1 MKQYMNKVL
10 TLAVLLLTTIGSWAG
25 DVTINI
31 SPVGAGTVTASQAEA
46 GKTCTLT
53 VTPAS
58 GYYLTVDNLS
68 AVTTLAGGGV
78 QSPSHRTGSI
88 DIGGET
94 LTITATDANAD
105 PSGVT
110 TYTFTM
116 PSDETLNVEVTA
128 AFQTLIA
135 INPVVTLEGWT
146 YGEQPNTP
154 VVSGNSGSGEVTFTY
169 ATKGSTSFSEDVP
182 ANAGEY
188 TVKASVAAAK
198 QYAAGEATA
207 DFTISKASITFTKTP
222 AAVETLVYTGEAQ
235 ALITAGEAVG
245 GELQYKLGTDGNYG
259 TAIPSATSAG
269 SYTVYYKVV
278 ADANHTDVA
287 EASINVTIG
296 KAAAAI
302 TTAPAAVETLVYTG
316 EAQALITA
324 GVAIGGTLQYKL
336 GVDGEYSTTIPTATN
351 AGTYTIYYK
360 VVADANHTDVA
371 ETSVNVTIGK
381 AAATIAKAPAAIDN
395 LTYTGEA
402 LALITAGEATGG
414 ELQYKLGV
422 DGNYGTAIPTATSA
436 GSYTVYYKVV
446 ADANHTDVAEASI
459 NVTIG
464 KAAAAVTTA
473 PAAVETLVYT
483 GEGQALITAG
493 VAVGGEMQYKLGVDG
508 NYSTTIPTATNAG
521 TYIVYYRV
529 VADANH
535 TDVAEVSI
543 NVTIGKAAATIAKT
557 PAAVENLIYTG
568 EAQALITAGEA
579 VGGELQYKL
588 GADGAYSA
596 AIPTATNAGTY
607 TVYYKVVSTGNYN
620 DVAEAGINVV
630 IGKATISP
638 VVKLDGWTFN
648 AEGNEPTVEGNTG
661 NGEVTFTYA
670 AKGGETFS
678 ATKPTT
684 AGTYVVKVVIAETAN
699 YQGGEA
705 TAEFTIGK
713 AAISPVVKLDGWTFN
728 AEGNEPTVEGNAG
741 NGEVTFTYAAM
752 GSETFSATKPTAAGT
767 YVVKAV
773 IAETANYQGG
783 EATAEFT
790 ISPAAITLT
799 KAPAAIANLT
809 YTGEAQALITA
820 GEAVGGELQYKLGE
834 NGTYGTA
841 IPTAITAGT
850 YKVFYKVEADANHTD
865 VAETSTDVTIG
876 KANLNE
882 VVIAAIANQVYTGKA
897 LEPAVTVTFNGKT
910 VDASEYTVAYTNN
923 TNVGE
928 ATVTLT
934 STDKNFSTQNTKS
947 ATFTIKPKELTVEM
961 VTLSETTFVYNGKVQ
976 YPKVTVKD
984 GEALTDDDYNVMMS
998 DGLEVGTYSLTVFG
1012 QNNYTGSVDLE
1023 FRIIAA
1029 AITLTKAPAANDNLV
1044 YTGETQV
1051 LITAGEV
1058 TAGELQYSLA
1068 ADGQY
1073 STTIPTATNAGTYT
1087 VYYKVVADDN
1097 YTLPEEGSVEVT
1109 IAKATPELEM
1119 TNESM
1124 TLDAHE
1130 TAKTEINGVVVKL
1143 NGSAISGDFAFTYE
1157 SSDENVATV
1166 NANGGV
1172 QAVGVGEAVITVKGP
1187 IGDANLN
1194 ETSVTYT
1201 VSVFTSYGI
1210 SIYKDERSVAINNDN
1225 RNDVFGDGTV
1235 KFDGRQTL
1243 ILEDAHFTGTVSAFI
1258 TTSLEE
1264 LKIFLKG
1271 NNTFEGP
1278 GRSIET
1284 SKNNGTLT
1292 FTTEGNTPGTVTM
1305 KNTMATDTAKV
1316 ISGFSNILFEQNLT
1330 VLSGAVDQS
1339 AMMIGT
1345 PVAPIVDKNDEEKTV
1360 DVAKV
1365 ASASTETL
1373 SNTTIDNVLYT
1384 LKEESDGTGD
1394 KVDEADNCIVL
1405 ASTMIDDDV
1414 DETVTTLKPGTDEFA
1429 QAFQGLTFMVPA
1441 GTGKIIVNVKTGEEG
1456 VLNVKIGDDEP
1467 YAIEDALDF
1476 TDFEFPYACA
1486 EATYVYIY
1494 NASKVVAAAPSHR
1507 AGKKTSITVGVRT
1520 VGVQASETQASN
1532 AAASA
1537 VESGEEVVENSEEI
1551 QVSVSNG
1558 TAAIDNLGVVDLPA
1572 DFFADMAYVNTIDL
1586 RKTSISGM
1594 VVSRSAGVFKNVS
1607 KNTFIYLPSGNNT
1620 EESNVVFGK
1629 ICPSAVLDADM
1640 PESESFGPADAF
1652 TAKQVVLDRIFKKDE
1667 TATVYLPFAIDL
1679 GAAAEFGTFYTFEGV
1694 ENGKVKIEEVKT
1706 DLMANV
1712 PYIFKSKDDDVQIA
1726 MKAVKV
1732 SMPDETAAAP
1742 ARRAGTEDGLYGCY
1756 KHQTSGDGT
1765 LYKMVAGETIDD
1777 LQFVRMT
1784 AGDVVKPFQAYLK
1797 LNGDQA
1803 DSIGVTGGTTTGICN
1818 VMVTSDDNDDWQSMS
1833 GLRLQK
1839 KPSAKG
1845 VYINKG
1851 KKVVVK

>member
-1 MKQYMNKVL
+1 MIRDMKQYMKNTVVM
-10 TLAVLLLTTIGSWAG
+10 AVLLLTTLGTWAANE
-25 DVTINI
+25 VTINTN
-31 SPVGAGTVTASQAEA
+31 GKGTTTSQVSN
-46 GKTCTLT
+46 GVCTLT
-53 VTPAS
+53 VTPADGEYCTAENITAVKTVS
-58 GYYLTVDNLS
+58 GGSAQAPGRRSPGVDNTPLTV
-68 AVTTLAGGGV
+68 
-78 QSPSHRTGSI
+78 
-88 DIGGET
+88 
-94 LTITATDANAD
+94 TATNPDAD

-110 TYTFTM
+110 TYTITM
-116 PSDETLNVEVTA
+116 PGDDYDVEVTVD
-128 AFQTLIA
+128 FQTLIE
-135 INPVVTLEGWT
+135 INPAVTLTGWT
-146 YGEQPNTP
+146 YGENPNTP
-154 VVSGNSGSGEVTFTY
+154 VVTGNTGSGTETFTY
-169 ATKGSTSFSEDVP
+169 ATKGGSSYSETVP
-182 ANAGEY
+182 TDAGEY
-188 TVKASVAAAK
+188 TVKVSIAAAGK
-198 QYAAGEATA
+198 YAA
-207 DFTISKASITFTKTP
+207 
-222 AAVETLVYTGEAQ
+222 
-235 ALITAGEAVG
+235 
-245 GELQYKLGTDGNYG
+245 
-259 TAIPSATSAG
+259 
-269 SYTVYYKVV
+269 
-278 ADANHTDVA
+278 
-287 EASINVTIG
+287 
-296 KAAAAI
+296 
-302 TTAPAAVETLVYTG
+302 
-316 EAQALITA
+316 
-324 GVAIGGTLQYKL
+324 
-336 GVDGEYSTTIPTATN
+336 
-351 AGTYTIYYK
+351 
-360 VVADANHTDVA
+360 
-371 ETSVNVTIGK
+371 
-381 AAATIAKAPAAIDN
+381 
-395 LTYTGEA
+395 
-402 LALITAGEATGG
+402 
-414 ELQYKLGV
+414 
-422 DGNYGTAIPTATSA
+422 
-436 GSYTVYYKVV
+436 
-446 ADANHTDVAEASI
+446 
-459 NVTIG
+459 
-464 KAAAAVTTA
+464 
-473 PAAVETLVYT
+473 
-483 GEGQALITAG
+483 
-493 VAVGGEMQYKLGVDG
+493 
-508 NYSTTIPTATNAG
+508 
-521 TYIVYYRV
+521 
-529 VADANH
+529 
-535 TDVAEVSI
+535 
-543 NVTIGKAAATIAKT
+543 
-557 PAAVENLIYTG
+557 
-568 EAQALITAGEA
+568 
-579 VGGELQYKL
+579 
-588 GADGAYSA
+588 
-596 AIPTATNAGTY
+596 
-607 TVYYKVVSTGNYN
+607 
-620 DVAEAGINVV
+620 
-630 IGKATISP
+630 
-638 VVKLDGWTFN
+638 
-648 AEGNEPTVEGNTG
+648 
-661 NGEVTFTYA
+661 
-670 AKGGETFS
+670 
-678 ATKPTT
+678 
-684 AGTYVVKVVIAETAN
+684 
-699 YQGGEA
+699 GEA

-713 AAISPVVKLDGWTFN
+713 AAITPVVTLAGWTYG
-728 AEGNEPTVEGNAG
+728 AEANTPSVSGNTG
-741 NGEVTFTYAAM
+741 NGAVTYTYKAAGATEFT
-752 GSETFSATKPTAAGT
+752 TTVPTAAGT
-767 YVVKAV
+767 HTVKAT
-773 IAETANYQGG
+773 IAETANYQGA

-790 ISPAAITLT
+790 IGKAAITPVVTLAGWT
-799 KAPAAIANLT
+799 YGAEANTPSVEGNTGNGAVTYTYKAAGATEFTTTVPTAAGTHTVKAAIAETANYQSAEATAEFTIGKAAITPTVTLAGWTYGAEANTPSVEDNTGNGAVT
-809 YTGEAQALITA
+809 YTYKAAGATEFTTTVPTAAGTHTVKATIAETDNYQGGEATADFTIGKAAITPVVTLA
-820 GEAVGGELQYKLGE
+820 GWIYGAEANTPSVEGNTGNGAVTYTYKAAGATE
-834 NGTYGTA
+834 FTTTV
-841 IPTAITAGT
+841 PTAAGT
-850 YKVFYKVEADANHTD
+850 HT
-865 VAETSTDVTIG
+865 VKATIAETANYQGAEATASFTIG
-876 KANLNE
+876 KANLND
-882 VVIAAIANQVYTGKA
+882 VAIAAIANQVYTGEA
-897 LEPAVTVTFNGKT
+897 IEPAVTVTYNDKA

-923 TNVGE
+923 TSVGE

-934 STDKNFSTQNTKS
+934 STGKNFSTENTKS
-947 ATFTIKPKELTVEM
+947 ATFQITASSATLTATDKTVTYTGQAQAIEGVSASKGTAVVTYYASEEARTAGTDGTTAAPTNAGTYYVQVTQGDNNYASAPVNVTFTINPKELTKEM

-998 DGLEVGTYSLTVFG
+998 DGLEVGTYSLTVSG
-1012 QNNYTGSVDLE
+1012 QHNYTGSVDLE

-1029 AITLTKAPAANDNLV
+1029 AITLTKAPAAIADLT
-1044 YTGETQV
+1044 YTGEAQA
-1051 LITAGEV
+1051 LISAGEV
-1058 TAGELQYSLA
+1058 TAGELHYSLA

-1073 STTIPTATNAGTYT
+1073 STAIPTATNAGTYT

-1143 NGSAISGDFAFTYE
+1143 NGSAISGAFTFTYE

-1201 VSVFTSYGI
+1201 VSVFTTYGI
-1210 SIYKDERSVAINNDN
+1210 SIYKDERSVVISNDN
-1225 RNDVFGDGTV
+1225 CNDVFGDGTV

-1284 SKNNGTLT
+1284 SKNNATLT

-1305 KNTMATDTAKV
+1305 KNTMPADTVKV

-1330 VLSGAVDQS
+1330 VLSGAADQS

-1537 VESGEEVVENSEEI
+1537 VESGEEVVENSDEI

-1558 TAAIDNLGVVDLPA
+1558 TAAIDNLGVVELPA

-1594 VVSRSAGVFKNVS
+1594 VVSRSAGVFKKVS

-1679 GAAAEFGTFYTFEGV
+1679 GAAADFGTFYTFEGV

-1712 PYIFKSKDDDVQIA
+1712 PYIFKSKDDGVQIA

-1732 SMPDETAAAP
+1732 SMPDETAASP

-1765 LYKMVAGETIDD
+1765 LYKMVVGETIDD

-1803 DSIGVTGGTTTGICN
+1803 DSIGVTGGTTTGISN
-1818 VMVTSDDNDDWQSMS
+1818 VMVTSADNDDWQSMS

>member
-1 MKQYMNKVL
+1 MKQYMKNTVVM
-10 TLAVLLLTTIGSWAG
+10 AVLLLTTLGTWAANE
-25 DVTINI
+25 VTINTN
-31 SPVGAGTVTASQAEA
+31 GKGTTTSQVSN
-46 GKTCTLT
+46 GVCTLT
-53 VTPAS
+53 VTPADGEYCTAENITAVKTVS
-58 GYYLTVDNLS
+58 GGSAQAPGRRSPGVDNTPLTV
-68 AVTTLAGGGV
+68 
-78 QSPSHRTGSI
+78 
-88 DIGGET
+88 
-94 LTITATDANAD
+94 TATNPDAD

-110 TYTFTM
+110 TYTITM
-116 PSDETLNVEVTA
+116 PGDDYDVEVTVD
-128 AFQTLIA
+128 FQTLIE
-135 INPVVTLEGWT
+135 INPAVTLTGWT
-146 YGEQPNTP
+146 YGENPNTP
-154 VVSGNSGSGEVTFTY
+154 VVTGNTGSGTETFTY
-169 ATKGSTSFSEDVP
+169 ATKGGSSYSETVP
-182 ANAGEY
+182 TDAGEY
-188 TVKASVAAAK
+188 TVKVSIAAAGK
-198 QYAAGEATA
+198 YAAGEATA
-207 DFTISKASITFTKTP
+207 EFTIGKAAITPVVTLAGWTYGAEANTPSVSGNTGNGAVTYTYKAAGATEFTTTVPTAAGTHTVKATIAETDNYQGGEATAEFTIGKAVITPTVTLAGWTYGAEPNTPSVEGNAGDGTVTYSYKAAGATEFTATVPTAAGTHTVKATIAETANYQGAEATAEFTIGKAMITPTVTLAGWTYGAEPNTPSVEGNAGDGTVTYSYKAAGATEFTATVPTAAGTHTVKATIAETANYQGAEATAEFTIGKAMITPTVTLAGWTYGAEPNTPSVEGNAGDGTVTYSYKAAGATEFTATVPTAAGTHTVKATIAETANYLGGEATAEFTITAAGITLTKAP
-222 AAVETLVYTGEAQ
+222 AAIADLTYTGEAQ
-235 ALITAGEAVG
+235 ALITAGEVTA
-245 GELQYKLGTDGNYG
+245 GELQYSLATDG
-259 TAIPSATSAG
+259 
-269 SYTVYYKVV
+269 
-278 ADANHTDVA
+278 
-287 EASINVTIG
+287 
-296 KAAAAI
+296 
-302 TTAPAAVETLVYTG
+302 
-316 EAQALITA
+316 Q
-324 GVAIGGTLQYKL
+324 
-336 GVDGEYSTTIPTATN
+336 YST
-351 AGTYTIYYK
+351 
-360 VVADANHTDVA
+360 
-371 ETSVNVTIGK
+371 
-381 AAATIAKAPAAIDN
+381 
-395 LTYTGEA
+395 
-402 LALITAGEATGG
+402 
-414 ELQYKLGV
+414 
-422 DGNYGTAIPTATSA
+422 
-436 GSYTVYYKVV
+436 
-446 ADANHTDVAEASI
+446 
-459 NVTIG
+459 
-464 KAAAAVTTA
+464 
-473 PAAVETLVYT
+473 
-483 GEGQALITAG
+483 
-493 VAVGGEMQYKLGVDG
+493 
-508 NYSTTIPTATNAG
+508 
-521 TYIVYYRV
+521 
-529 VADANH
+529 
-535 TDVAEVSI
+535 
-543 NVTIGKAAATIAKT
+543 
-557 PAAVENLIYTG
+557 
-568 EAQALITAGEA
+568 
-579 VGGELQYKL
+579 
-588 GADGAYSA
+588 

-607 TVYYKVVSTGNYN
+607 TVYYKVVADANY
-620 DVAEAGINVV
+620 
-630 IGKATISP
+630 TTP
-638 VVKLDGWTFN
+638 
-648 AEGNEPTVEGNTG
+648 EG
-661 NGEVTFTYA
+661 GEVTASIAKAAITPSVTLAGWTYGAEPNAPAVAGNVGKGEETITYA
-670 AKGGETFS
+670 SKGSDAFS
-678 ATKPTT
+678 ATQPSA

-705 TAEFTIGK
+705 TAEFTITAAGITLTKAPAAIADLTYTGEAQALITAGEVTAGELQYSLATDGQYSTAIPTATNAGTYTVYYKVVADANYTTPEGGEVTASIAK
-713 AAISPVVKLDGWTFN
+713 AAITPSVTLAGWTYGAEPN
-728 AEGNEPTVEGNAG
+728 APAVAG
-741 NGEVTFTYAAM
+741 NVGKGEETITYASK
-752 GSETFSATKPTAAGT
+752 GSDAFSATQPSAAGT
-767 YVVKAV
+767 YVVKVV

-790 ISPAAITLT
+790 ITAAGITLT
-799 KAPAAIANLT
+799 KAPAAIADLT
-809 YTGEAQALITA
+809 YTGEAQA
-820 GEAVGGELQYKLGE
+820 
-834 NGTYGTA
+834 
-841 IPTAITAGT
+841 
-850 YKVFYKVEADANHTD
+850 
-865 VAETSTDVTIG
+865 
-876 KANLNE
+876 
-882 VVIAAIANQVYTGKA
+882 
-897 LEPAVTVTFNGKT
+897 
-910 VDASEYTVAYTNN
+910 
-923 TNVGE
+923 
-928 ATVTLT
+928 
-934 STDKNFSTQNTKS
+934 
-947 ATFTIKPKELTVEM
+947 
-961 VTLSETTFVYNGKVQ
+961 
-976 YPKVTVKD
+976 
-984 GEALTDDDYNVMMS
+984 
-998 DGLEVGTYSLTVFG
+998 
-1012 QNNYTGSVDLE
+1012 
-1023 FRIIAA
+1023 
-1029 AITLTKAPAANDNLV
+1029 
-1044 YTGETQV
+1044 

-1073 STTIPTATNAGTYT
+1073 STAIPTATNAGTYT
-1087 VYYKVVADDN
+1087 VYYKVVADAN
-1097 YTLPEEGSVEVT
+1097 YTLPEGGSVEVT

-1130 TAKTEINGVVVKL
+1130 TAKSEINGVVVKL
-1143 NGSAISGDFAFTYE
+1143 NGSAISGDFTFTYE

-1201 VSVFTSYGI
+1201 VSVFTTYGI
-1210 SIYKDERSVAINNDN
+1210 SIYKDERLVAINNDN

-1305 KNTMATDTAKV
+1305 KNTMAADTAKV

-1330 VLSGAVDQS
+1330 VLSGAADQS

-1537 VESGEEVVENSEEI
+1537 VESGEEVVENSDEI

-1558 TAAIDNLGVVDLPA
+1558 TAAIDNLGVVELPA

-1594 VVSRSAGVFKNVS
+1594 VVSRSAGVFKKVS

-1679 GAAAEFGTFYTFEGV
+1679 GAAADFGTFYTFEGV

-1712 PYIFKSKDDDVQIA
+1712 PYIFKSKDDGVQID

-1732 SMPDETAAAP
+1732 SMPDETAASP

-1803 DSIGVTGGTTTGICN
+1803 DSIGVTGGTTTGISN
-1818 VMVTSDDNDDWQSMS
+1818 VMVTSADNDEWQSMS

>member
-1 MKQYMNKVL
+1 M
-10 TLAVLLLTTIGSWAG
+10 
-25 DVTINI
+25 
-31 SPVGAGTVTASQAEA
+31 
-46 GKTCTLT
+46 
-53 VTPAS
+53 
-58 GYYLTVDNLS
+58 
-68 AVTTLAGGGV
+68 
-78 QSPSHRTGSI
+78 
-88 DIGGET
+88 
-94 LTITATDANAD
+94 
-105 PSGVT
+105 
-110 TYTFTM
+110 
-116 PSDETLNVEVTA
+116 
-128 AFQTLIA
+128 
-135 INPVVTLEGWT
+135 
-146 YGEQPNTP
+146 
-154 VVSGNSGSGEVTFTY
+154 
-169 ATKGSTSFSEDVP
+169 
-182 ANAGEY
+182 
-188 TVKASVAAAK
+188 
-198 QYAAGEATA
+198 
-207 DFTISKASITFTKTP
+207 
-222 AAVETLVYTGEAQ
+222 
-235 ALITAGEAVG
+235 
-245 GELQYKLGTDGNYG
+245 
-259 TAIPSATSAG
+259 
-269 SYTVYYKVV
+269 
-278 ADANHTDVA
+278 
-287 EASINVTIG
+287 
-296 KAAAAI
+296 
-302 TTAPAAVETLVYTG
+302 
-316 EAQALITA
+316 
-324 GVAIGGTLQYKL
+324 
-336 GVDGEYSTTIPTATN
+336 
-351 AGTYTIYYK
+351 
-360 VVADANHTDVA
+360 
-371 ETSVNVTIGK
+371 
-381 AAATIAKAPAAIDN
+381 
-395 LTYTGEA
+395 
-402 LALITAGEATGG
+402 
-414 ELQYKLGV
+414 
-422 DGNYGTAIPTATSA
+422 
-436 GSYTVYYKVV
+436 
-446 ADANHTDVAEASI
+446 
-459 NVTIG
+459 
-464 KAAAAVTTA
+464 
-473 PAAVETLVYT
+473 
-483 GEGQALITAG
+483 
-493 VAVGGEMQYKLGVDG
+493 
-508 NYSTTIPTATNAG
+508 
-521 TYIVYYRV
+521 
-529 VADANH
+529 
-535 TDVAEVSI
+535 
-543 NVTIGKAAATIAKT
+543 
-557 PAAVENLIYTG
+557 
-568 EAQALITAGEA
+568 
-579 VGGELQYKL
+579 
-588 GADGAYSA
+588 
-596 AIPTATNAGTY
+596 
-607 TVYYKVVSTGNYN
+607 
-620 DVAEAGINVV
+620 
-630 IGKATISP
+630 
-638 VVKLDGWTFN
+638 
-648 AEGNEPTVEGNTG
+648 
-661 NGEVTFTYA
+661 
-670 AKGGETFS
+670 
-678 ATKPTT
+678 
-684 AGTYVVKVVIAETAN
+684 
-699 YQGGEA
+699 
-705 TAEFTIGK
+705 
-713 AAISPVVKLDGWTFN
+713 
-728 AEGNEPTVEGNAG
+728 
-741 NGEVTFTYAAM
+741 
-752 GSETFSATKPTAAGT
+752 
-767 YVVKAV
+767 
-773 IAETANYQGG
+773 
-783 EATAEFT
+783 
-790 ISPAAITLT
+790 
-799 KAPAAIANLT
+799 
-809 YTGEAQALITA
+809 
-820 GEAVGGELQYKLGE
+820 
-834 NGTYGTA
+834 
-841 IPTAITAGT
+841 
-850 YKVFYKVEADANHTD
+850 
-865 VAETSTDVTIG
+865 
-876 KANLNE
+876 
-882 VVIAAIANQVYTGKA
+882 
-897 LEPAVTVTFNGKT
+897 
-910 VDASEYTVAYTNN
+910 
-923 TNVGE
+923 
-928 ATVTLT
+928 
-934 STDKNFSTQNTKS
+934 
-947 ATFTIKPKELTVEM
+947 
-961 VTLSETTFVYNGKVQ
+961 
-976 YPKVTVKD
+976 
-984 GEALTDDDYNVMMS
+984 
-998 DGLEVGTYSLTVFG
+998 
-1012 QNNYTGSVDLE
+1012 
-1023 FRIIAA
+1023 
-1029 AITLTKAPAANDNLV
+1029 
-1044 YTGETQV
+1044 
-1051 LITAGEV
+1051 
-1058 TAGELQYSLA
+1058 
-1068 ADGQY
+1068 
-1073 STTIPTATNAGTYT
+1073 
-1087 VYYKVVADDN
+1087 VADDN

-1305 KNTMATDTAKV
+1305 KNMMATDTAKV

-1330 VLSGAVDQS
+1330 VLSGAADQS

-1456 VLNVKIGDDEP
+1456 VLNVKIGNDDP

-1537 VESGEEVVENSEEI
+1537 VESGEEVVENSDEI

-1558 TAAIDNLGVVDLPA
+1558 TAAIDNLGVVELPA

-1586 RKTSISGM
+1586 RKTSISGL
-1594 VVSRSAGVFKNVS
+1594 VVSRSAGVFKKVS

-1679 GAAAEFGTFYTFEGV
+1679 GAAADFGTFYTFEGV

-1712 PYIFKSKDDDVQIA
+1712 PYIFKSKDDGMQIA

-1732 SMPDETAAAP
+1732 SMPDETAASP

-1803 DSIGVTGGTTTGICN
+1803 DSIGVTGGTTTGISN
-1818 VMVTSDDNDDWQSMS
+1818 VMVTSADNDEWQSMS

>member
-1 MKQYMNKVL
+1 MADANY
-10 TLAVLLLTTIGSWAG
+10 TTPEGG
-25 DVTINI
+25 E
-31 SPVGAGTVTASQAEA
+31 VTASIAKA
-46 GKTCTLT
+46 AI
-53 VTPAS
+53 TPS
-58 GYYLTVDNLS
+58 V
-68 AVTTLAGGGV
+68 TLA
-78 QSPSHRTGSI
+78 
-88 DIGGET
+88 
-94 LTITATDANAD
+94 
-105 PSGVT
+105 
-110 TYTFTM
+110 
-116 PSDETLNVEVTA
+116 
-128 AFQTLIA
+128 
-135 INPVVTLEGWT
+135 GWT
-146 YGEQPNTP
+146 YGAEPNAP
-154 VVSGNSGSGEVTFTY
+154 AVAGNVGKGEETITY
-169 ATKGSTSFSEDVP
+169 ASKGS
-182 ANAGEY
+182 
-188 TVKASVAAAK
+188 
-198 QYAAGEATA
+198 
-207 DFTISKASITFTKTP
+207 
-222 AAVETLVYTGEAQ
+222 
-235 ALITAGEAVG
+235 
-245 GELQYKLGTDGNYG
+245 
-259 TAIPSATSAG
+259 
-269 SYTVYYKVV
+269 
-278 ADANHTDVA
+278 DA
-287 EASINVTIG
+287 
-296 KAAAAI
+296 
-302 TTAPAAVETLVYTG
+302 
-316 EAQALITA
+316 
-324 GVAIGGTLQYKL
+324 
-336 GVDGEYSTTIPTATN
+336 
-351 AGTYTIYYK
+351 
-360 VVADANHTDVA
+360 
-371 ETSVNVTIGK
+371 
-381 AAATIAKAPAAIDN
+381 
-395 LTYTGEA
+395 
-402 LALITAGEATGG
+402 
-414 ELQYKLGV
+414 
-422 DGNYGTAIPTATSA
+422 
-436 GSYTVYYKVV
+436 
-446 ADANHTDVAEASI
+446 
-459 NVTIG
+459 
-464 KAAAAVTTA
+464 
-473 PAAVETLVYT
+473 
-483 GEGQALITAG
+483 
-493 VAVGGEMQYKLGVDG
+493 
-508 NYSTTIPTATNAG
+508 
-521 TYIVYYRV
+521 
-529 VADANH
+529 
-535 TDVAEVSI
+535 
-543 NVTIGKAAATIAKT
+543 
-557 PAAVENLIYTG
+557 
-568 EAQALITAGEA
+568 
-579 VGGELQYKL
+579 
-588 GADGAYSA
+588 
-596 AIPTATNAGTY
+596 
-607 TVYYKVVSTGNYN
+607 
-620 DVAEAGINVV
+620 
-630 IGKATISP
+630 
-638 VVKLDGWTFN
+638 
-648 AEGNEPTVEGNTG
+648 
-661 NGEVTFTYA
+661 
-670 AKGGETFS
+670 FS
-678 ATKPTT
+678 ATQPSA

-699 YQGGEA
+699 YLGGEA
-705 TAEFTIGK
+705 TAEFTI
-713 AAISPVVKLDGWTFN
+713 
-728 AEGNEPTVEGNAG
+728 
-741 NGEVTFTYAAM
+741 
-752 GSETFSATKPTAAGT
+752 TAAG
-767 YVVKAV
+767 
-773 IAETANYQGG
+773 
-783 EATAEFT
+783 
-790 ISPAAITLT
+790 ITLT
-799 KAPAAIANLT
+799 KAPAAIADLT
-809 YTGEAQALITA
+809 YTGEAQA
-820 GEAVGGELQYKLGE
+820 
-834 NGTYGTA
+834 
-841 IPTAITAGT
+841 
-850 YKVFYKVEADANHTD
+850 
-865 VAETSTDVTIG
+865 
-876 KANLNE
+876 
-882 VVIAAIANQVYTGKA
+882 
-897 LEPAVTVTFNGKT
+897 
-910 VDASEYTVAYTNN
+910 
-923 TNVGE
+923 
-928 ATVTLT
+928 
-934 STDKNFSTQNTKS
+934 
-947 ATFTIKPKELTVEM
+947 
-961 VTLSETTFVYNGKVQ
+961 
-976 YPKVTVKD
+976 
-984 GEALTDDDYNVMMS
+984 
-998 DGLEVGTYSLTVFG
+998 
-1012 QNNYTGSVDLE
+1012 
-1023 FRIIAA
+1023 
-1029 AITLTKAPAANDNLV
+1029 
-1044 YTGETQV
+1044 

-1073 STTIPTATNAGTYT
+1073 STAIPTATNAGTYT
-1087 VYYKVVADDN
+1087 VYYKVVADAN
-1097 YTLPEEGSVEVT
+1097 YTLPEGGSVEVT

-1130 TAKTEINGVVVKL
+1130 TAKSEINGVVVKL
-1143 NGSAISGDFAFTYE
+1143 NGSAISGDFTFTYE

-1201 VSVFTSYGI
+1201 VSVFTTYGI
-1210 SIYKDERSVAINNDN
+1210 SIYKDERLVAINNDN

-1305 KNTMATDTAKV
+1305 KNTMAADTAKV

-1330 VLSGAVDQS
+1330 VLSGAADQS

-1537 VESGEEVVENSEEI
+1537 VESGEEVVENSDEI

-1558 TAAIDNLGVVDLPA
+1558 TAAIDNLGVVELPA

-1594 VVSRSAGVFKNVS
+1594 VVSRSAGVFKKVS

-1679 GAAAEFGTFYTFEGV
+1679 GAAADFGTFYTFEGV

-1712 PYIFKSKDDDVQIA
+1712 PYIFKSKDDGVQID

-1732 SMPDETAAAP
+1732 SMPDETAASP

-1803 DSIGVTGGTTTGICN
+1803 DSIGVTGGTTTGISN
-1818 VMVTSDDNDDWQSMS
+1818 VMVTSADNDEWQSMS

>member
-1 MKQYMNKVL
+1 MIRDMKQYMKNTVVM
-10 TLAVLLLTTIGSWAG
+10 AVLLLTTLGTWAANE
-25 DVTINI
+25 VTINTN
-31 SPVGAGTVTASQAEA
+31 GKGTTTSQVSN
-46 GKTCTLT
+46 GVCTLT
-53 VTPAS
+53 VTPADGEYCTAENITAVKTVS
-58 GYYLTVDNLS
+58 GGSAQAPGRRSPGVDNTPLTV
-68 AVTTLAGGGV
+68 
-78 QSPSHRTGSI
+78 
-88 DIGGET
+88 
-94 LTITATDANAD
+94 TATNPDAD

-110 TYTFTM
+110 TYTITM
-116 PSDETLNVEVTA
+116 PGDDYDVEVTVD
-128 AFQTLIA
+128 FQTLIE
-135 INPVVTLEGWT
+135 INPAVTLTGWT
-146 YGEQPNTP
+146 YGENPNTP
-154 VVSGNSGSGEVTFTY
+154 VVTGNTGSGTETFTY
-169 ATKGSTSFSEDVP
+169 ATKGGSSYSETVP
-182 ANAGEY
+182 TDAGEY
-188 TVKASVAAAK
+188 TVKVSIAAAGK
-198 QYAAGEATA
+198 YAAGEATA
-207 DFTISKASITFTKTP
+207 EFTIGKAAITPVVTLAGWTYGAEANTPSVSGNTGNGAVTYTYKAAGATEFTTTVPTAAGTHTVKATIAETANYQGAEATAEFTIGKAAITPVVTLAGWTYGAEPNTPSVEGNAGDGTVTYSYKAAGATEFTATVPTAAGTHTVKATIAETANYLGGEATAEFTITAAGITLTKAP
-222 AAVETLVYTGEAQ
+222 AAIADLTYTGEAQ
-235 ALITAGEAVG
+235 ALITAGEVTA
-245 GELQYKLGTDGNYG
+245 GELQYSLAADG
-259 TAIPSATSAG
+259 
-269 SYTVYYKVV
+269 
-278 ADANHTDVA
+278 
-287 EASINVTIG
+287 
-296 KAAAAI
+296 
-302 TTAPAAVETLVYTG
+302 
-316 EAQALITA
+316 Q
-324 GVAIGGTLQYKL
+324 
-336 GVDGEYSTTIPTATN
+336 YST
-351 AGTYTIYYK
+351 
-360 VVADANHTDVA
+360 
-371 ETSVNVTIGK
+371 
-381 AAATIAKAPAAIDN
+381 
-395 LTYTGEA
+395 
-402 LALITAGEATGG
+402 
-414 ELQYKLGV
+414 
-422 DGNYGTAIPTATSA
+422 
-436 GSYTVYYKVV
+436 
-446 ADANHTDVAEASI
+446 
-459 NVTIG
+459 
-464 KAAAAVTTA
+464 
-473 PAAVETLVYT
+473 
-483 GEGQALITAG
+483 
-493 VAVGGEMQYKLGVDG
+493 
-508 NYSTTIPTATNAG
+508 
-521 TYIVYYRV
+521 
-529 VADANH
+529 
-535 TDVAEVSI
+535 
-543 NVTIGKAAATIAKT
+543 
-557 PAAVENLIYTG
+557 
-568 EAQALITAGEA
+568 
-579 VGGELQYKL
+579 
-588 GADGAYSA
+588 

-607 TVYYKVVSTGNYN
+607 TVYYKVVADANY
-620 DVAEAGINVV
+620 
-630 IGKATISP
+630 TTP
-638 VVKLDGWTFN
+638 
-648 AEGNEPTVEGNTG
+648 EG
-661 NGEVTFTYA
+661 GEVTASIAKAAIAPSVTLAGWTYGAEPNTPAVAGNVGKGEETITYA
-670 AKGGETFS
+670 SKGSDVFS
-678 ATKPTT
+678 ATQP
-684 AGTYVVKVVIAETAN
+684 
-699 YQGGEA
+699 
-705 TAEFTIGK
+705 
-713 AAISPVVKLDGWTFN
+713 S
-728 AEGNEPTVEGNAG
+728 
-741 NGEVTFTYAAM
+741 
-752 GSETFSATKPTAAGT
+752 AAGT

-790 ISPAAITLT
+790 ITAAGIILT

-820 GEAVGGELQYKLGE
+820 GE
-834 NGTYGTA
+834 
-841 IPTAITAGT
+841 
-850 YKVFYKVEADANHTD
+850 
-865 VAETSTDVTIG
+865 
-876 KANLNE
+876 
-882 VVIAAIANQVYTGKA
+882 
-897 LEPAVTVTFNGKT
+897 
-910 VDASEYTVAYTNN
+910 
-923 TNVGE
+923 
-928 ATVTLT
+928 
-934 STDKNFSTQNTKS
+934 
-947 ATFTIKPKELTVEM
+947 
-961 VTLSETTFVYNGKVQ
+961 
-976 YPKVTVKD
+976 
-984 GEALTDDDYNVMMS
+984 
-998 DGLEVGTYSLTVFG
+998 
-1012 QNNYTGSVDLE
+1012 
-1023 FRIIAA
+1023 
-1029 AITLTKAPAANDNLV
+1029 
-1044 YTGETQV
+1044 
-1051 LITAGEV
+1051 V

-1068 ADGQY
+1068 ANGQY
-1073 STTIPTATNAGTYT
+1073 STAIPTATNAGTYT

-1143 NGSAISGDFAFTYE
+1143 NGSAISGAFTFTYE

-1201 VSVFTSYGI
+1201 VSVFTTYGI
-1210 SIYKDERSVAINNDN
+1210 SIYKDERLVAINNDN

-1305 KNTMATDTAKV
+1305 KNTMPADTVKV

-1330 VLSGAVDQS
+1330 VLSGAADQS

-1537 VESGEEVVENSEEI
+1537 VESGEEVVENSDEI

-1558 TAAIDNLGVVDLPA
+1558 TAAIDNLGVVELPA

-1594 VVSRSAGVFKNVS
+1594 VVSRSAGVFKKVS

-1679 GAAAEFGTFYTFEGV
+1679 GAAADFGTFYTFEGV

-1712 PYIFKSKDDDVQIA
+1712 PYIFKSKDDGVQID

-1732 SMPDETAAAP
+1732 SMPDETAASP

-1803 DSIGVTGGTTTGICN
+1803 DSIGVTGGTTTGIIN
-1818 VMVTSDDNDDWQSMS
+1818 VMVTSADNDDWQSMS